1 MSKFNEMGKVEL
13 RAACKAAGIAYGKLN
28 NDGMRA
34 ALIALENQV
43 ETDESEVDEVDE
55 VEGDEEGET
64 NEVKTQPAPAA
75 QSEVKAEA
83 VPTPGPRAKTLGEVV
98 EAKSLKIEKGRPK
111 QNGVTKPS
119 AGSICR
125 AIWDALDAKQGTPG
139 FEDVRQLMVQ
149 HGWSRNTAFTQF
161 QRWKQF
167 HGVMPRDADKDAE

>member
-1 MSKFNEMGKVEL
+1 MSKFNEMGKTEL

-34 ALIALENQV
+34 ALIAKFPEAPV
-43 ETDESEVDEVDE
+43 ETKVQ
-55 VEGDEEGET
+55 T
-64 NEVKTQPAPAA
+64 PEVKTQPAPAA
-75 QSEVKAEA
+75 QPEA
-83 VPTPGPRAKTLGEVV
+83 PKVDGPRPKVAGEVV
-98 EAKSLKIEKGRPK
+98 QSKSLKIEKGRAS
-111 QNGVTKPS
+111 QNGVTMPS

-125 AIWDALDAKQGTPG
+125 AIWDALTAKQGTPS

-167 HGVMPRDADKDAE
+167 HGVMPRDAAESEEGAE